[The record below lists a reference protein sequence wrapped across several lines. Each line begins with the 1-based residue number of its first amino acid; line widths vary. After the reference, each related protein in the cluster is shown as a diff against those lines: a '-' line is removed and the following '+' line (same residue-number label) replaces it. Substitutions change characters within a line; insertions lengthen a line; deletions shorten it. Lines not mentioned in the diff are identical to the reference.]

1 VQLNTHKNIYI
12 YILLIKKVRVV
23 CLPYVLPFCH
33 PSISTVHPT
42 SMFFVRRTCVASRPP
57 LPRPREQPSSLCPLP
72 FAVLRALATAP
83 WSRSIR
89 SCSTSPRAAR
99 SHQTP
104 PPHSFLSPAAQALVL
119 AISSHLLPT
128 LAAFLA
134 SRRDELLR
142 AMGESNLEVAPCTS
156 AQIPC
161 LAR

>member
-1 VQLNTHKNIYI
+1 MVPLDS
-12 YILLIKKVRVV
+12 LL
-23 CLPYVLPFCH
+23 LHL
-33 PSISTVHPT
+33 T
-42 SMFFVRRTCVASRPP
+42 
-57 LPRPREQPSSLCPLP
+57 
-72 FAVLRALATAP
+72 ALAPT
-83 WSRSIR
+83 
-89 SCSTSPRAAR
+89 PRR
-99 SHQTP
+99 SHQT

-156 AQIPC
+156 AQIPR